1 MAIATISGDTGSVH
15 NLLEDADLARTG
27 RSDTSRTGLALVTG
41 KPLRPAPQGAA
52 GQGDPLASAPFY
64 RAMPTAIAFAPR
76 PEAIAP
82 AVRGYALS
90 VSARSSPSSAAQASG
105 ATSKTATRAR
115 STVSFLR
122 ADDSSRTA
130 ASTLETPKSYSSET
144 VFSNFVGDPASVRA
158 TGNMERRTRVGW
170 LIHGWVTPVGP

>member
-1 MAIATISGDTGSVH
+1 MSPRVTNCLTTLADTLPSIADESRGSV
-15 NLLEDADLARTG
+15 G
-27 RSDTSRTGLALVTG
+27 W
-41 KPLRPAPQGAA
+41 
-52 GQGDPLASAPFY
+52 
-64 RAMPTAIAFAPR
+64 
-76 PEAIAP
+76 
-82 AVRGYALS
+82 
-90 VSARSSPSSAAQASG
+90 
-105 ATSKTATRAR
+105 TSKTATWAR